1 MPSHGRTWAN
11 NKPRAEAQGF
21 DLDGFNVMPQ
31 ASGLGFLTNQP

>member
-1 MPSHGRTWAN
+1 MHSPGRTWVM

-31 ASGLGFLTNQP
+31 AAGLGFF